1 MHARAGGVEVRGWAD
16 GWLAGT
22 GVGGEAWT
30 VRRLLLAVHRKL
42 WELELAS
49 SSSHSFCEQDG
60 ARAGDFERAADALKQ
75 DLVLLC
81 RSCGKDRS
89 SRHS

>member
-1 MHARAGGVEVRGWAD
+1 MQAGAGGLEAPGRAD
-16 GWLAGT
+16 WWLAGT
-22 GVGGEAWT
+22 GVGGKAWE
-30 VRRLLLAVHRKL
+30 VRRLVLAVHRKL
-42 WELELAS
+42 WELEPA
-49 SSSHSFCEQDG
+49 HSKQDA